1 MWVFLVSVMSERP
14 HRPAGSRPP
23 RKGSL
28 PPRRPGPPELG
39 SPRYRG
45 DEEQK
50 ICGFHA
56 CLGVFERRPDDI
68 IKVYLT
74 DDRTRHVSAML
85 KWCAANRRAYNVV
98 PAENLERL
106 SGSSHHE
113 GMMILARKP
122 AGLDDDALLSGVRD
136 QSLTGPFLYLDGLQ
150 NPHNLGALLRTAA
163 HFGVSAILGA
173 AGDLPEVSAAT
184 SRVAEG
190 GAEHVAVIGLHT
202 PEQTLAALQEFG
214 FVVLATS
221 SHQGRPIYKESLT
234 LKTVF
239 VLGGEQNGVSG
250 SLLQTADRCLLIPGT
265 ERVESL
271 NVSVAGA
278 VLLSELYRQVKF
290 TAAPQKPSSPGI
302 RRPKG
307 KHPQVPKRP
316 ELE

>member
-1 MWVFLVSVMSERP
+1 MSERP
-14 HRPAGSRPP
+14 QRPTGSRPP
-23 RKGSL
+23 KPPRKG
-28 PPRRPGPPELG
+28 PPTSARRSGPPEWG

-45 DEEQK
+45 EDEQK

-98 PAENLERL
+98 LAENLERL

-113 GMMILARKP
+113 GIMILARKP
-122 AGLDDDALLSGVRD
+122 TALDDSTLLRGVRD

-163 HFGVSAILGA
+163 HFGVSAILGL

-190 GAEHVAVIGLHT
+190 GAEHVAVIGLQH
-202 PEQTLAALQEFG
+202 PMETLAALQECG

-221 SHQGRPIYKESLT
+221 SHQGRPIYKETLT
-234 LKTVF
+234 AKTVF
-239 VLGGEQNGVSG
+239 VLGGEQNGVTG
-250 SLLQTADRCLLIPGT
+250 DLLQTADRCLLIPGT
-265 ERVESL
+265 SLVESL

-278 VLLSELYRQVKF
+278 VLLSELYRQVNF
-290 TAAPQKPSSPGI
+290 GVAPQRSGP
-302 RRPKG
+302 PKSIG
-307 KHPQVPKRP
+307 RKRS
-316 ELE
+316 